1 MSPLSRVFFVI
12 VLLVLNN
19 VNVSAKRR
27 RKNGKNPRA
36 EPLSTEGD
44 DVIRYKNDEDLRDR
58 VEKVKQKIQQQRNE
72 DKVDRKVMESKVEA
86 LKAGIS
92 AYRKNS
98 KEQINHLHELGKWL
112 YKLENFE
119 EALSVS
125 ISILRWNSAKFGP
138 DSIEFAKALGNTAVV
153 LRNLNPPDWHNY
165 KLAMKRSL
173 YIHLEYYGKG
183 IKSDLQPRFL
193 CFTMLK

>member
-1 MSPLSRVFFVI
+1 MIPS
-12 VLLVLNN
+12 
-19 VNVSAKRR
+19 
-27 RKNGKNPRA
+27 
-36 EPLSTEGD
+36 
-44 DVIRYKNDEDLRDR
+44 

-72 DKVDRKVMESKVEA
+72 DKVDRKVMGSKVEA

-125 ISILRWNSAKFGP
+125 ISILRWNSAKFAPKHAVPTGP
-138 DSIEFAKALGNTAVV
+138 VRWSARKSNRRHRYLDSGASGPHKLILCKISQARPVV
-153 LRNLNPPDWHNY
+153 LTQTAHEPHLCQTGSSNP
-165 KLAMKRSL
+165 A
-173 YIHLEYYGKG
+173 
-183 IKSDLQPRFL
+183 
-193 CFTMLK
+193 